1 LRTDAKPV
9 DLLKR
14 IIDEFKEL
22 CALDPIRAASLI
34 DYDVRDEYFDWYAKL
49 TTRYGQVG
57 ALVPGFQA
65 RRDERHIVLRHA
77 SGTPEIAVY
86 PLDGLTGIYED
97 TETRKLAFKIPLSDL
112 ESVSAIKSV
121 LASKLQEC
129 LAARRAAGNS

>member
-1 LRTDAKPV
+1 M

-22 CALDPIRAASLI
+22 CALDPIRTASLVE
-34 DYDVRDEYFDWYAKL
+34 YDVRDEYFDWYAKL
-49 TTRYGQVG
+49 TTKYGQVG

-77 SGTPEIAVY
+77 SGAPEIAVY

-112 ESVSAIKSV
+112 ESAAVIKST
-121 LASKLQEC
+121 LAAKLEEC
-129 LAARRAAGNS
+129 PAARRAAGNS